1 MTSRWHLAQI
11 NVGRIREPLD
21 TPLLS
26 DFVAALE
33 PINALADASPGFV
46 WRLVGDGDD
55 ATSLRPYP
63 DDDMMLVNMSVW
75 ASLEALTRFVYRS
88 AHTEVMR
95 RRRKWFHQMEIM
107 LALWWVPAGHIPTVA
122 EGIERL
128 RHLEQHGPTA
138 HAFSFRAPFAAPD
151 ATTKIAP
158 VTDECPPP

>member
-1 MTSRWHLAQI
+1 MTSRWNLAQI

-21 TPLLS
+21 TPLLAG
-26 DFVAALE
+26 FVAALE

-46 WRLVGDGDD
+46 WRLVGEGDD

-95 RRRKWFHQMEIM
+95 QRRQWFHQMDIM

-128 RHLEQHGPTA
+128 RHLERHGSTA
-138 HAFSFRAPFAAPD
+138 HAFSFRAPFPAPD
-151 ATTKIAP
+151 ATAKVDP